1 MSAYNDEVWPY
12 SMKIE
17 DLLVEVIEP
26 SRVQRHIIVDSLRQ
40 LGIREIE
47 EFESAAPA
55 LDRMR
60 LARPDIVMS
69 AMHLPDMTGTELVAK
84 MRQDPSLSDITFLL
98 VSSET
103 HYRYLEPIRQA
114 GAIAILPKPFT
125 RSDLQRALQG
135 TMHYITDSLTD
146 PDQEEEKLFEDMNVL
161 LVDDSAL
168 SRKFVHQIL
177 SATGIENIVEAA
189 DGAEAL
195 RYLNERMFDLV
206 ISDYNMPN
214 IDGLELVEH
223 IRHHSEQPTVPVM
236 MITSEQNENRLAAI
250 QNAGVSALCSKPLSY
265 DIMKQLIQQLV
276 ADIEI

>member
-1 MSAYNDEVWPY
+1 
-12 SMKIE
+12 MKIE